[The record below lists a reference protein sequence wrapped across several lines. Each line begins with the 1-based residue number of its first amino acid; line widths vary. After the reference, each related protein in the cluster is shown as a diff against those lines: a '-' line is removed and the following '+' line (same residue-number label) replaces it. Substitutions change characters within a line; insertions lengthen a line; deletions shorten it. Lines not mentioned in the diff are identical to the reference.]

1 MSSACGRTARRGT
14 VWASPLTPSLHAM
27 TASFDLS
34 HARES
39 SAPSALADA
48 PLAGITV
55 LDLTRL
61 LPGPLAGLRLA
72 ELGAQVIKIEDKG
85 AGDYAREMMLGE
97 DEPPPSAFW
106 RLLNRGKSVERLD
119 LKNDADRATFQDWVS
134 RADVL
139 LEGFRPGVMARLGFG
154 YETLARLRPSL
165 VMASISGYGQHGP
178 MAQAAGHDINY
189 IGYAGVLDQLGD
201 TADAPIVPN
210 FQIGDLYGGGQAAA
224 QAVLAA
230 LVFAQRTGRGRWL
243 DISMTHEVFRANLVP
258 AVALHR
264 QGHVSRAGTDLL
276 NGGVPCYQ
284 VYRTQDERYMA
295 VGALELKFWQT
306 LCDVLGRSDW
316 KSRHWSL
323 GQVIGGDDARALQ
336 GELAAVFASASQ
348 ADWTLRFADA
358 DCCVTPVLRLEE
370 AMTHP
375 LFVQTREALMP

>member
-1 MSSACGRTARRGT
+1 MTESLDLPE
-14 VWASPLTPSLHAM
+14 SPE
-27 TASFDLS
+27 
-34 HARES
+34 ARES
-39 SAPSALADA
+39 SVVADA
-48 PLAGITV
+48 PLAGVTV

-72 ELGAQVIKIEDKG
+72 ELGAHVVKIEDTG
-85 AGDYAREMMLGE
+85 AGDYAREMMLNDGE
-97 DEPPPSAFW
+97 APPSAFW

-119 LKNDADRATFQDWVS
+119 LKRDSDRVAFLDWVV

-139 LEGFRPGVMARLGFG
+139 LEGFRPGVMARLGFD

-165 VMASISGYGQHGP
+165 VMASITGYGQHGP

-201 TADAPIVPN
+201 SNDAPIVPN
-210 FQIGDLYGGGQAAA
+210 FQIGDLYGGGQAAV

-230 LVFAQRTGRGRWL
+230 LVAAQRTGRGRWL
-243 DISMTHEVFRANLVP
+243 DVSMTHEVFRANLIP

-264 QGHVSRAGTDLL
+264 QGHAPRAGADLL

-284 VYRTQDERYMA
+284 VYRTRDGRYMA

-306 LCDVLGRSDW
+306 LCDVLGRSEW
-316 KSRHWSL
+316 KARHWSL
-323 GQVIGGDDARALQ
+323 GQAIGGDDARALQ
-336 GELAAVFASASQ
+336 AELAAVFASASQ

-370 AMTHP
+370 AVTHA
-375 LFVQTREALMP
+375 LFAQAREALTP

>member
-1 MSSACGRTARRGT
+1 MAQ
-14 VWASPLTPSLHAM
+14 SPDLFDPSQ
-27 TASFDLS
+27 
-34 HARES
+34 ARES
-39 SAPSALADA
+39 SSLAASSASSEA

-61 LPGPLAGLRLA
+61 LPGPLAGLRFA
-72 ELGAQVIKIEDKG
+72 ELGANVIKIEDKG
-85 AGDYAREMMLGE
+85 AGDYAREMMLREGE
-97 DEPPPSAFW
+97 PSPGAFW

-119 LKNDADRATFQDWVS
+119 LKNDTDRATFRDRVS
-134 RADVL
+134 HADVL
-139 LEGFRPGVMARLGFG
+139 LEGFRPGVMARLGFD
-154 YETLARLRPSL
+154 YETLASLRPAL
-165 VMASISGYGQHGP
+165 VMASITGYGQHGP
-178 MAQAAGHDINY
+178 LAQAAGHDINY

-201 TADAPIVPN
+201 AADAPIVPN
-210 FQIGDLYGGGQAAA
+210 FQIGDVYGGAQATV

-230 LVFAQRTGRGRWL
+230 LVSAQRTGRGRWL

-264 QGHVSRAGTDLL
+264 QGHVSRAGMDLL

-284 VYRTQDERYMA
+284 VYRTQDGRYMA

-306 LCDVLGRSDW
+306 LCDVLGRSEW

-323 GQVIGGDDARALQ
+323 GQAVGGDDARALQ
-336 GELAAVFASASQ
+336 HELAAVFASASQ
-348 ADWTLRFADA
+348 SDWTSRFANA

-375 LFVQTREALMP
+375 LFAHVREALMP

>member
-1 MSSACGRTARRGT
+1 MTES
-14 VWASPLTPSLHAM
+14 LEPSQ
-27 TASFDLS
+27 
-34 HARES
+34 ARES
-39 SAPSALADA
+39 SAQFSASASSGAPDTPDA
-48 PLAGITV
+48 PLAGVTV

-72 ELGAQVIKIEDKG
+72 ELGARVIKIEDKG

-97 DEPPPSAFW
+97 SEAPPSAFW
-106 RLLNRGKSVERLD
+106 RLLNRGKAIERLD
-119 LKNDADRATFQDWVS
+119 LKDNTDRATFREWVS

-139 LEGFRPGVMARLGFG
+139 LEGFRPGVMARLGFD

-165 VMASISGYGQHGP
+165 VMASITGYGQHGP

-210 FQIGDLYGGGQAAA
+210 FQIGDLYGGGLATV

-230 LVFAQRTGRGRWL
+230 LVSALRTGRGRWL
-243 DISMTHEVFRANLVP
+243 DISMTHEVFRANLIP

-284 VYRTQDERYMA
+284 VYRTKDGRHMA
-295 VGALELKFWQT
+295 VGALELKFWQA
-306 LCDVLGRSDW
+306 LCDVLGRNDW

-323 GQVIGGDDARALQ
+323 GQVIGGADARALQ
-336 GELAAVFASASQ
+336 GELAAVFASASL
-348 ADWTLRFADA
+348 ADWTLRFANA

-375 LFVQTREALMP
+375 LFAQTRGSLTP

>member
-1 MSSACGRTARRGT
+1 MTESLDLSQARQSSASSPG
-14 VWASPLTPSLHAM
+14 AS
-27 TASFDLS
+27 ASE
-34 HARES
+34 A
-39 SAPSALADA
+39 ADA

-72 ELGAQVIKIEDKG
+72 ELGARVIKIEDKG

-97 DEPPPSAFW
+97 SEAPPSAFW

-119 LKNDADRATFQDWVS
+119 LKHDTDRATFRDWVS

-139 LEGFRPGVMARLGFG
+139 LEGFRPGVMARLGFD

-165 VMASISGYGQHGP
+165 VMASITGYGQRGP

-201 TADAPIVPN
+201 AADAPIVPN
-210 FQIGDLYGGGQAAA
+210 FQIGDLYGGGQATV

-230 LVFAQRTGRGRWL
+230 LVAAQRTGRGRWL

-284 VYRTQDERYMA
+284 VYRTRDARYMA

-323 GQVIGGDDARALQ
+323 GQSIGGEDARELQ
-336 GELAAVFASASQ
+336 RELAAVFASASQ
-348 ADWTLRFADA
+348 ADWAARFADA

-375 LFVQTREALMP
+375 LFAQVRESLLP

>member
-1 MSSACGRTARRGT
+1 MTSSADPHDPSQVCE
-14 VWASPLTPSLHAM
+14 SSTPS
-27 TASFDLS
+27 ASS
-34 HARES
+34 E
-39 SAPSALADA
+39 A

-72 ELGAQVIKIEDKG
+72 ELGANVIKIEDKG
-85 AGDYAREMMLGE
+85 AGDYAREMMLREGE
-97 DEPPPSAFW
+97 APPGAFW
-106 RLLNRGKSVERLD
+106 RLLNRGKSVERFD
-119 LKNDADRATFQDWVS
+119 LKNDTDRVTFQDWVS

-139 LEGFRPGVMARLGFG
+139 LEGFRPGVMARLGFD

-165 VMASISGYGQHGP
+165 VMASITGYGQHGP
-178 MAQAAGHDINY
+178 LAQAAGHDINY

-201 TADAPIVPN
+201 TTDAPIVPN
-210 FQIGDLYGGGQAAA
+210 FQIGDLYGGGQAAV

-230 LVFAQRTGRGRWL
+230 LVSAQRTGRGRWL

-264 QGHVSRAGTDLL
+264 QGHVSRAGMDLL

-306 LCDVLGRSDW
+306 LCDVLGRSEW
-316 KSRHWSL
+316 KGRHWSL
-323 GQVIGGDDARALQ
+323 GQAPGGDDARALQ
-336 GELAAVFASASQ
+336 RELATVFASASQ
-348 ADWTLRFADA
+348 ADWTSRFANA

-375 LFVQTREALMP
+375 LFAQASEALTP